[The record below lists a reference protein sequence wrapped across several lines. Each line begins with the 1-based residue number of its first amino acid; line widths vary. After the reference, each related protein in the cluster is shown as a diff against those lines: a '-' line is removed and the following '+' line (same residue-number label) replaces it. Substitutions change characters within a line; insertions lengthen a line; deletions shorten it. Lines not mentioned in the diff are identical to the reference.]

1 MAVRSHLFFAELL
14 LEGFG
19 RDFSGTSRPSTSLSP
34 KPTVDHPPTPH
45 FTEGKL
51 RHGVSHAARI
61 THQCSK
67 RWTRVVTRGLAPK
80 HKKPMASLLD
90 VSKEV
95 MKQPTLPHPWALP
108 TSSGP
113 MATKL
118 PSPPPEHSP
127 HGALWPL
134 IQGVARTQ
142 GAGALRA
149 APSSAS
155 SPPCGKAG
163 LWTTRT
169 SSLYDLR
176 SDHVREKYYLKKK
189 IMIK

>member
-1 MAVRSHLFFAELL
+1 MAVRSHLCFAELL
-14 LEGFG
+14 LEGCG
-19 RDFSGTSRPSTSLSP
+19 RDFRGTSRPSTPLSP

-67 RWTRVVTRGLAPK
+67 SWTRVVTRGLAPK

-113 MATKL
+113 TATKL
-118 PSPPPEHSP
+118 PSPPPER
-127 HGALWPL
+127 
-134 IQGVARTQ
+134 VAGTQ

-163 LWTTRT
+163 IWTTHT
-169 SSLYDLR
+169 SFLYDLR
-176 SDHVREKYYLKKK
+176 SDHVRGKYY
-189 IMIK
+189 